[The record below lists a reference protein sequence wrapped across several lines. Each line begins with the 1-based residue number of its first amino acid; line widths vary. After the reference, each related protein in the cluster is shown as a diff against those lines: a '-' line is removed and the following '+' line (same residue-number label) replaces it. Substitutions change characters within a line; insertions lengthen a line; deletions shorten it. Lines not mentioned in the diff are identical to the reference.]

1 MISEPKTE
9 YHKEQY
15 YVAIT
20 SIVRQKEIPDLLPPL
35 IPEIFNWLRM
45 KKLKPAG
52 APFFKYSEM
61 EDDKIKVEVGIP
73 VDKPVKGDERI
84 HGGVFPSG
92 TYIKVTYT
100 SPYSNLPNVHSELSK
115 WKEKNNIR
123 TKGGVTEFY
132 PTDPAS
138 QPDAEKW
145 ITIISSQLDEN
156 QDYRNGN
163 VDK

>member
-9 YHKEQY
+9 YRKEQY
-15 YVAIT
+15 FVAIT
-20 SIVRQKEIPDLLPPL
+20 LTVRQKEIPDLLPSL

-61 EDDKIKVEVGIP
+61 EGEKMKVEVGIP

-84 HGGVFPSG
+84 HQGAFPSG
-92 TYIKVTYT
+92 TYIEVTYT
-100 SPYSNLPNVHSELSK
+100 GPYSNLPNVHSELAR
-115 WKEKNNIR
+115 WKEKNDIR
-123 TKGGVTEFY
+123 TIGGVTEFY
-132 PTDPAS
+132 FTDPAS

-145 ITIISSQLDEN
+145 ITIIINQLDEN